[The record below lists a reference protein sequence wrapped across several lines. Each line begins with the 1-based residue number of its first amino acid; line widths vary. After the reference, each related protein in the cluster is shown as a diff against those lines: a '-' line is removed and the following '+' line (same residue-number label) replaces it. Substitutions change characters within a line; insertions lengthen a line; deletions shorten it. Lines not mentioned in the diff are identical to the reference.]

1 MVKARHKD
9 PSKGAE
15 THMQGHT
22 PGPSKG
28 LILCQL
34 VAAPKAK
41 EEDTCNVPP
50 HGVLRVEGDSARTR
64 PLRTPSATIMEE
76 GQTNHAPHRTR
87 STT

>member
-15 THMQGHT
+15 THVQGHT

-34 VAAPKAK
+34 VTAPKAK
-41 EEDTCNVPP
+41 KENTRNVPP
-50 HGVLRVEGDSARTR
+50 HAMLLGAGGSVLGLALCGRLV
-64 PLRTPSATIMEE
+64 
-76 GQTNHAPHRTR
+76 
-87 STT
+87 

>member
-15 THMQGHT
+15 THGQGHT

-41 EEDTCNVPP
+41 KEDTRNAPP
-50 HGVLRVEGDSARTR
+50 HAVLRMGGQCWDSPFAD
-64 PLRTPSATIMEE
+64 A
-76 GQTNHAPHRTR
+76 
-87 STT
+87 

>member
-15 THMQGHT
+15 THEHT

-41 EEDTCNVPP
+41 EEDTRKVPP
-50 HGVLRVEGDSARTR
+50 HGVLRVGG
-64 PLRTPSATIMEE
+64 
-76 GQTNHAPHRTR
+76 GQC
-87 STT
+87 